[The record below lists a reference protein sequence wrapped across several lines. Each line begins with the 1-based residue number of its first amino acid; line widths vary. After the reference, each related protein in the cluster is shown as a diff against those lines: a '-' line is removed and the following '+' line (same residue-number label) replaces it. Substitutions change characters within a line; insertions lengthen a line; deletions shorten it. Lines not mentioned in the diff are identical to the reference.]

1 MAARLK
7 AASSLAARAAPA
19 GILGPGKVPVLM
31 AVNPNKTW
39 LMRPQDVKRRWYV
52 VDASGQVLGR
62 LASRVAAVLRGK
74 HKPEFTPHVD
84 GGDFVIVVN
93 AARVRLTGKK
103 LDQKLY
109 RHHTGYPGGLKQET
123 ARQLLAR
130 RPDQL
135 VRRAVWGMLPHNRL
149 GRRIIR
155 KLKVYAGPEHPHQAQ
170 RPEPLPMTSKR

>member
-1 MAARLK
+1 
-7 AASSLAARAAPA
+7 
-19 GILGPGKVPVLM
+19 M
-31 AVNPNKTW
+31 AVNDGQKTW
-39 LMRPQDVKRRWYV
+39 LMRPQDVQRRWWV
-52 VDASGQVLGR
+52 VDADGQVLGR

-93 AARVRLTGKK
+93 AEKVRLTGRK
-103 LDQKLY
+103 LDQKIY
-109 RHHTGYPGGLKQET
+109 RRHSGYPGGLKQET

-155 KLKVYAGPEHPHQAQ
+155 KLKVYVGPEHPHQAQ
-170 RPEPLPMTSKR
+170 RPEPLPSVSKG